1 MLLRMRHWL
10 QLAQLRANGASDAAA
25 LGAKVD
31 ALQSK
36 LDAALAR
43 ITKLDGDVRSAHAIV
58 RSAPFGLSRRFHPSR
73 VRSPT
78 S

>member
-1 MLLRMRHWL
+1 MRDRL

-43 ITKLDGDVRSAHAIV
+43 ITKLDGDVRSAHAV
-58 RSAPFGLSRRFHPSR
+58 VRGRSAPFGLSHPFHPPS